1 MLENP
6 DVASEIR
13 SQLSVA
19 IEIDN
24 EINQN
29 DLKKLNTDDSGNQIN
44 VSSNALENQRSLSF
58 INQNLEVELSEVYI
72 KSNILKKVLEN
83 AIGTEDMI
91 SIDVSERFNPL
102 IAEPENYT
110 EDIVTILKEVDY

>member
-44 VSSNALENQRSLSF
+44 VSLNDIENQRSLSYV
-58 INQNLEVELSEVYI
+58 NQNLEIELSKYI
-72 KSNILKKVLEN
+72 
-83 AIGTEDMI
+83 
-91 SIDVSERFNPL
+91 
-102 IAEPENYT
+102 
-110 EDIVTILKEVDY
+110 

>member
-1 MLENP
+1 MLCFYKVSNMYGKDKAKYYLLENP

-29 DLKKLNTDDSGNQIN
+29 DL
-44 VSSNALENQRSLSF
+44 F
-58 INQNLEVELSEVYI
+58 
-72 KSNILKKVLEN
+72 
-83 AIGTEDMI
+83 
-91 SIDVSERFNPL
+91 
-102 IAEPENYT
+102 
-110 EDIVTILKEVDY
+110 